1 MDVGEARGF
10 LDRNHRAVLAT
21 HRSDGGIQMSPVLAV
36 TDENGDA
43 VISSRETAYKV
54 RNLRRDARA
63 TLCVMNDGFFGEWAL
78 VEGTA
83 EIVPLP
89 EAMEALIDYYRR
101 AAGEH
106 PDWNDYRAAMEKE
119 RRVLIKIS
127 IEKAGPTR
135 AG

>member
-1 MDVGEARGF
+1 
-10 LDRNHRAVLAT
+10 
-21 HRSDGGIQMSPVLAV
+21 MSPVLAV